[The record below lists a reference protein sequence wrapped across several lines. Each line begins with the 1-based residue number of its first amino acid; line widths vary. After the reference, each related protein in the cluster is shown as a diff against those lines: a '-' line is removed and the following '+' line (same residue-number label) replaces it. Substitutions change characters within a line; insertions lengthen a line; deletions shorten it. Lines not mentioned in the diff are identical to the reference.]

1 MAFRSIIKESLTMK
15 KISLSLVL
23 CVAVIIAILGA
34 AVVYAAPV
42 YDRTTISLGTAT
54 GTAQWTNTWKYSA
67 IELKR
72 IWLMDS
78 LATNATLTVTRI
90 TSDGTYTQAV
100 GTATTAALTYGS
112 TASFTASYLKYG
124 DKLPLSSSATTGGV
138 VMIEYEVQ
146 Q

>member
-1 MAFRSIIKESLTMK
+1 MK
-15 KISLSLVL
+15 KFSLACILFI
-23 CVAVIIAILGA
+23 AVIIAILGA

-42 YDRTTISLGTAT
+42 YDRSVVALGTAT

-72 IWLMDS
+72 IWILDS
-78 LATNATLTVTRI
+78 LATNATLTATRI
-90 TSDGTYTQAV
+90 TADGTYTQAV
-100 GTATTAALTYGS
+100 GTVSSGALTYGS
-112 TASFTASYLKYG
+112 TSSFTAAHLKYG
-124 DKLPLSSSATTGGV
+124 DRLPLSSSATTGAV